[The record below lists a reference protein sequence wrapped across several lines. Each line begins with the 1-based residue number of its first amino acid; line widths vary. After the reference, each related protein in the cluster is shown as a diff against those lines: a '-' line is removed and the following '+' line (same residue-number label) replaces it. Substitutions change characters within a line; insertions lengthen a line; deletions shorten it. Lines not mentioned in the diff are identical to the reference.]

1 MVSSTCVCHSFG
13 SVFLHWTAAKGDS
26 EKPCTSARAFF
37 LAISI
42 ASSRVL
48 GEFMGYLLSGREGGS
63 VYLLISP
70 YLLAFGAEKPDI
82 VVWDEL
88 PLLIYVA
95 RPDLNYY
102 ILIWP

>member
-1 MVSSTCVCHSFG
+1 
-13 SVFLHWTAAKGDS
+13 
-26 EKPCTSARAFF
+26 
-37 LAISI
+37 
-42 ASSRVL
+42 
-48 GEFMGYLLSGREGGS
+48 MGYLLSGREGGS